1 MKSKNSSGNDDISNR
16 LLKSIKC
23 EISKPLTIIINQSLE
38 TGIFPDALKVA
49 KVKPLFKKGDNCC
62 LNNYRP
68 ISLLPTISKIFE
80 RVMYTQLYYYF
91 NVNNL
96 LSEQQ
101 YGFRSQ
107 HSTEL
112 ASVKL
117 VDFILKEMDNIRDIK
132 IPASIFLDLSKA
144 FDTLNFDILLR
155 KLQHYG
161 IDGNSLNLIKSYLTN
176 RFQYVQFEN
185 SDSSLLE
192 VKTGIPQGSIL
203 GPLFF
208 SILINDLVNCST
220 KFQFLMYADD
230 TTIYFNLNDFPLINR
245 EIKINSELEKVN
257 TWLKLNK
264 LAIKGECS
272 VFLIF
277 FLLWMKTMHYPNTI
291 RSHLVTI
298 VPVAPFTPKS
308 TSKLRSALHIR
319 YSKVIPR
326 FISRANTAQ
335 TNNHYNHGFPNTFDY
350 NR

>member
-1 MKSKNSSGNDDISNR
+1 MKR
-16 LLKSIKC
+16 IK
-23 EISKPLTIIINQSLE
+23 III
-38 TGIFPDALKVA
+38 IIIAHADALKVA
-49 KVKPLFKKGDNCC
+49 KVKPLFKKGNNCC

-80 RVMYTQLYYYF
+80 RVMYTQLYSYF
-91 NVNNL
+91 NVTNL

-112 ASVKL
+112 ACVQL
-117 VDFILKEMDNIRDIK
+117 VDYILKEMDNIRDIK
-132 IPASIFLDLSKA
+132 IPAFLFLDLSKA

-161 IDGNSLNLIKSYLTN
+161 INDVSLNLIKSYLTN
-176 RFQYVQFEN
+176 RFQYVQYEN
-185 SDSSLLE
+185 ADSGLLE

-230 TTIYFNLNDFPLINR
+230 TTIYFNFNDFPVINR
-245 EIKINSELEKVN
+245 EVEINSELEKVN

-264 LAIKGECS
+264 LAKMWINLNACAFINAE
-272 VFLIF
+272 
-277 FLLWMKTMHYPNTI
+277 LLLY
-291 RSHLVTI
+291 
-298 VPVAPFTPKS
+298 
-308 TSKLRSALHIR
+308 
-319 YSKVIPR
+319 
-326 FISRANTAQ
+326 
-335 TNNHYNHGFPNTFDY
+335 
-350 NR
+350 